1 MLCIIEDDAV
11 RVANM
16 INKLKLLLYPVF
28 IIIEV
33 SPLITSVI
41 IAIYITLSVLPS
53 VQTIVLADITNS
65 LVNTDALNIEVIISL
80 LVYIGIIFVIN
91 LVPSYSS
98 LLNIHLSNLVRK
110 KLKIAYTEKISK
122 LKYSYMDNRQKQDLI
137 KRVSDLDSSIIAS
150 FYNLINI
157 FNYIFQIIF
166 LSVIIFNYSLIAA
179 IIIDIIT
186 LPLIYIS
193 YILGKKQYKKEMELT
208 PYIRYNDYIDNILC
222 SPVFAQ
228 ERNLFNYTKHID
240 KTWSNNQIILSKSNQ
255 YLI

>member
-1 MLCIIEDDAV
+1 
-11 RVANM
+11 M